1 MKKYGQAEY
10 AYHLLEKFVQEKLTG
25 LAAEQKELCMKELR
39 EQAVSCFPSARELEV
54 QG

>member
-10 AYHLLEKFVQEKLTG
+10 ACYLLEKYVQEKLAG
-25 LAAEQKELCMKELR
+25 LTAEQKELCMKKLR
-39 EQAVSCFPSARELEV
+39 EQAVSCFPSTRELEV